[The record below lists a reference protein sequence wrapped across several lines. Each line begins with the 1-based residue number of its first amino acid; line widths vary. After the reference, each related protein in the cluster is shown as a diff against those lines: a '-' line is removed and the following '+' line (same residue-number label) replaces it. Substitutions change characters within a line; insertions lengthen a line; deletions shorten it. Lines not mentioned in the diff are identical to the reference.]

1 MAKAN
6 VLSIDALERFA
17 RAIGAL
23 SDASGKNSDDIRD
36 QFQRVSVW
44 LAKELPE
51 YWADQLRIAQKRWTQ
66 AREDLLR
73 CQAKSRAEDETSCM
87 FERKALERATARRQL
102 CEMRVRM
109 IPQLAQQWEQFLQES
124 TLSIRQLQDMSDS
137 TLPLAQERLQTL
149 IDTLKQYAAQ
159 GGS

>member
-6 VLSIDALERFA
+6 VESIDALERFVG
-17 RAIGAL
+17 AIGAL

-102 CEMRVRM
+102 CELRVRM

-124 TLSIRQLQDMSDS
+124 TLCIRQLQDMSDS
-137 TLPLAQERLQTL
+137 TLPLAQNRLQTL

>member
-1 MAKAN
+1 
-6 VLSIDALERFA
+6 
-17 RAIGAL
+17 
-23 SDASGKNSDDIRD
+23 
-36 QFQRVSVW
+36 
-44 LAKELPE
+44 
-51 YWADQLRIAQKRWTQ
+51 
-66 AREDLLR
+66 
-73 CQAKSRAEDETSCM
+73 
-87 FERKALERATARRQL
+87 
-102 CEMRVRM
+102 M

>member
-6 VLSIDALERFA
+6 VESIDALERFA

>member
-137 TLPLAQERLQTL
+137 TLPLAQERLHTL

>member
-1 MAKAN
+1 MAKTN